1 MTAPKFK
8 GRREDLRLLTGQG
21 RYTADFNLPQQLHAA
36 FLRSEHGGGFLLPW
50 WPTLALLTCAFGIA
64 WLGAAAAA
72 ISGDAERRVQ
82 ARA

>member
-36 FLRSEHGGGFLLPW
+36 FLRSDHAHAVIKRIE
-50 WPTLALLTCAFGIA
+50 TKR
-64 WLGAAAAA
+64 AAAMQ
-72 ISGDAERRVQ
+72 IG
-82 ARA
+82 RAHV